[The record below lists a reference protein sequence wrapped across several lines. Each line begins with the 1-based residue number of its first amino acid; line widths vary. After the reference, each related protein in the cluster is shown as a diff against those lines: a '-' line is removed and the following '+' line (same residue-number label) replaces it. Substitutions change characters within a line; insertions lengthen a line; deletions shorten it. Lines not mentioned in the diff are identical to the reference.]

1 MRWRDRIIGIVLGV
15 VLGIGI
21 VTAFVFLYSEQTVDA
36 PSLSDRRNAGPARG
50 GYAQRGSEGGPRG
63 RAQKPPPVRTVQVI
77 GGAPPETGP
86 AELHYRKD
94 GLVRLRV
101 DSDLTIDLELLGY
114 GISRTV
120 DAGQPE
126 LIRFRATKAGNFPL
140 IVTASHIDV
149 ARITVGRP
157 RVP

>member
-1 MRWRDRIIGIVLGV
+1 
-15 VLGIGI
+15 
-21 VTAFVFLYSEQTVDA
+21 
-36 PSLSDRRNAGPARG
+36 
-50 GYAQRGSEGGPRG
+50 
-63 RAQKPPPVRTVQVI
+63 VRTVQVI